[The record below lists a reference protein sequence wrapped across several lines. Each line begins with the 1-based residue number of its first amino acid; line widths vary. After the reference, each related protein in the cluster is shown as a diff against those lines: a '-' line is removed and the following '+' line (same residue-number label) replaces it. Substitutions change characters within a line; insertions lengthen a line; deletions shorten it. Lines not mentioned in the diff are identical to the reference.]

1 LSQLTQK
8 NVNAIGKL
16 QKRYKAYLVKK
27 KLIKAIEMN
36 KRQRHYNNYQR
47 LKGCIKKHENSKKT
61 KNQDSYFDVFMRLWQ
76 S

>member
-1 LSQLTQK
+1 MSQLTQK
-8 NVNAIGKL
+8 NINAIGKL

-36 KRQRHYNNYQR
+36 KIQRHYNNFQK
-47 LKGCIKKHENSKKT
+47 LKGCIKKHEKSKKM
-61 KNQDSYFDVFMRLWQ
+61 NNEDSYLDVFMRLWK